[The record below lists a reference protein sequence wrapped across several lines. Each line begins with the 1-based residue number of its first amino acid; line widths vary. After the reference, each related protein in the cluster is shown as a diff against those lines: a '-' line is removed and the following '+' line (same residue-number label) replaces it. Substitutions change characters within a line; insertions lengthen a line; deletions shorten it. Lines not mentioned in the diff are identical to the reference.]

1 MKQTNLELIKEKA
14 IVFLYIEPEINKE
27 LPIFVLHPFF
37 DNRNFFIPANKLE
50 EGTFIDIFESDENLR
65 IARDLLK
72 SRINSAKNP
81 FQIIYMIRDADKRT
95 FFKFIMDYL
104 DDKDFGE
111 IFRYVW
117 TATECPHFDINI
129 SVAELKKMFKKANKK
144 YLMEK
149 DEIKKIENMPEEIT
163 IYRGITS
170 DTYYKALSWT
180 LDENKAIWFS
190 NRFNTNGNVFRAKIK
205 KQDVLAYFGN
215 EEKEIIVDYNKIYDL
230 NKC

>member
-1 MKQTNLELIKEKA
+1 MKQTNLELIRKRA
-14 IVFLYIEPEINKE
+14 IEFLYIEPEINKE

-37 DNRNFFIPANKLE
+37 DNRNFFIPGNKLK
-50 EGTFIDIFESDENLR
+50 EGIFIDIFESDENLS

-81 FQIIYMIRDADKRT
+81 FQVIYMIRDADKRT

-117 TATECPHFDINI
+117 TATEYPHFDINV
-129 SVAELKKMFKKANKK
+129 SVAEFKKMFKKANKN

-149 DEIKKIENMPEEIT
+149 EEIKELETMPEEII

-180 LDENKAIWFS
+180 LDENRARWFS
-190 NRFNTNGNVFRAKIK
+190 KRFNKNGNVFQAKIK
-205 KQDVLAYFGN
+205 KKDVLAYFNN
-215 EEKEIIVDYNKIYDL
+215 EEKEIIIDYNKIYDL
-230 NKC
+230 TEC